1 MTNNDKPKDGS
12 EEPRPASP
20 RGRQASRQAPQPVES
35 RPRRYMVAA
44 LPQPH
49 PATPGAAVPALDGDT
64 VRRLLEDDPEVRVL
78 RRLRD
83 AAGNPG
89 AQAPGFPAVVVAEMT
104 VEHVEALRR
113 QYPQLYFERDR
124 LLTYSDVP
132 QPPRRRRPALAVVPP
147 GVESTFAF
155 LIRDADGTP
164 LPGASV
170 LVTGHGWPAQASTG
184 TDGRAVVTMVGE
196 TPESITGVTVRP
208 RSGYW
213 SVHVDRPALST
224 TRDNLLEPMR
234 LSETFAGFP
243 GKQVFGWGQQAMNL
257 DRLPPTLRGAG
268 VKIAIIDSGADVRH
282 PDLRDR
288 VRAGVDLV
296 DGAPDGWSIDAAYH
310 GSHCAAVVSGADD
323 GRGVVGFA
331 VEAEVHA
338 CKIFPDGRFSDLIQ
352 ALDYCIEQQ
361 IDVVNLSLAS
371 RHQSSLVAAKIEQ
384 AREAGVA
391 CVVAAGNDGG
401 PVGFPGILP
410 GVLTVAAVG
419 KADAFPPGTTHETEI
434 RGPMTGDGYF
444 SPRFTCH
451 GPEIDVC
458 APGVAVLSA
467 VPSDGYAVLDGT
479 SMAAPHVAGLA
490 ALVLAHH
497 GDFQGPFSGR
507 DSRRVDHL
515 FHIIRSSCVP
525 LNLGDLHRTGAGM
538 PNALRALAPALA
550 QITPE
555 PVEAD
560 TLLGQLTAEMTGAG
574 LLACADWGQG
584 GDSGHMGQGGQAD
597 PGAQSGMPPHPGMA
611 TQAACSAGATANGP
625 VPGGL
630 VTGGPR
636 GRATAT
642 GGGVPPADQ
651 RAAPG
656 GAGTRGKRG
665 GTAAAQPYANG
676 PGRGRTPAAGGRTP
690 GGAAGDVPA
699 GPRAANGTP
708 MAATGPGGVEQAAMA
723 WLAEEMRAAGL
734 LGDDP
739 ADPME

>member
-44 LPQPH
+44 MPQPH
-49 PATPGAAVPALDGDT
+49 PATPGAAAPALDGDT

-78 RRLRD
+78 RRLRGT
-83 AAGNPG
+83 AGNPG
-89 AQAPGFPAVVVAEMT
+89 AQAPGFPAVVVAET
-104 VEHVEALRR
+104 TAEHVEALRR

-124 LLTYSDVP
+124 LLSYSDVP
-132 QPPRRRRPALAVVPP
+132 QPPRRRRPAPAVVPP

-155 LIRDADGTP
+155 LVRDADGTP

-170 LVTGHGWPAQASTG
+170 LVTGHGWPAQTSTG
-184 TDGRAVVTMVGE
+184 ADGRAVVTMVGE

-213 SVHVDRPALST
+213 SVHIDRPALST
-224 TRDNLLEPMR
+224 TRDNLIEPMP
-234 LSETFAGFP
+234 LSETFSGFP

-268 VKIAIIDSGADVRH
+268 VRVAIIDSGADIRH

-296 DGAPDGWSIDAAYH
+296 GGEPDGWSVDAAYH

-323 GRGVVGFA
+323 GHGVVGFA

-338 CKIFPDGRFSDLIQ
+338 CKIFPGGRFSDLIE
-352 ALDYCIEQQ
+352 ALDYCIEQR

-371 RHQSSLVAAKIEQ
+371 RHHSPLVAAKIEQ

-391 CVVAAGNDGG
+391 CVVAGGNDGG

-419 KADAFPPGTTHETEI
+419 KADAFPPGTAHEAEI
-434 RGPMTGDGYF
+434 HGPMTGDGYF

-467 VPSDGYAVLDGT
+467 VPPDGYAALDGT

-497 GDFQGPFSGR
+497 SDFRGPFSGR
-507 DSRRVDHL
+507 DARRVDHL
-515 FHIIRSSCVP
+515 FHIIKSSCVP

-574 LLACADWGQG
+574 LLASAAWGPG
-584 GDSGHMGQGGQAD
+584 GDSGHAGHGGQAG
-597 PGAQSGMPPHPGMA
+597 PGTQPGMA
-611 TQAACSAGATANGP
+611 ACGAGTTANGP

-636 GRATAT
+636 GRATSA

-651 RAAPG
+651 GGAPG

-665 GTAAAQPYANG
+665 GTRAARPYVTG
-676 PGRGRTPAAGGRTP
+676 PGGGRTP

-699 GPRAANGTP
+699 GPRMANGTP
-708 MAATGPGGVEQAAMA
+708 TAGTGPAGGEQAAMA
-723 WLAEEMRAAGL
+723 WLKEEMRAAGL

-739 ADPME
+739 ADPAE

>member
-1 MTNNDKPKDGS
+1 MTSNDKPKDGS

-20 RGRQASRQAPQPVES
+20 RGRQASRQAPQPVEP

-49 PATPGAAVPALDGDT
+49 PAVPGAAVPALDGDT

-78 RRLRD
+78 RRLRGT
-83 AAGNPG
+83 AGNPG

-104 VEHVEALRR
+104 AEHVEALRR

-132 QPPRRRRPALAVVPP
+132 QPPRRRRSAPAVVPP

-155 LIRDADGTP
+155 LVRDADGTP

-170 LVTGHGWPAQASTG
+170 LVTGHGWPAQTSTG

-196 TPESITGVTVRP
+196 TPESINGVTVRP

-213 SVHVDRPALST
+213 SVHIDRPALST
-224 TRDNLLEPMR
+224 TRDNLIEPMR
-234 LSETFAGFP
+234 LSETFNGFP
-243 GKQVFGWGQQAMNL
+243 GRQVFGWGQQAMNL

-268 VKIAIIDSGADVRH
+268 VRIAVIDSGADIRH

-288 VRAGVDLV
+288 VHAGVDLV
-296 DGAPDGWSIDAAYH
+296 GGEPDGWSVDAAYH

-331 VEAEVHA
+331 VEAEVHV
-338 CKIFPDGRFSDLIQ
+338 CKIFPGGRFSDLIE
-352 ALDYCIEQQ
+352 ALDYCVEQR

-371 RHQSSLVAAKIEQ
+371 RHHSPLVAAKIEQ

-419 KADAFPPGTTHETEI
+419 KSDAFPPGTAHEAEI
-434 RGPMTGDGYF
+434 RGPVTGDGFF

-467 VPSDGYAVLDGT
+467 VPPDGYAALDGT

-497 GDFQGPFSGR
+497 GDFRGLFSGR
-507 DSRRVDHL
+507 DARRVDHL

-574 LLACADWGQG
+574 LLVPAGGGPD
-584 GDSGHMGQGGQAD
+584 GDSGHTGRGGKTG
-597 PGAQSGMPPHPGMA
+597 PGAQPGM
-611 TQAACSAGATANGP
+611 TPQAAYGAGATANGP

-630 VTGGPR
+630 VTGGRR
-636 GRATAT
+636 GRATST
-642 GGGVPPADQ
+642 GGASPAGQ
-651 RAAPG
+651 GGAPG
-656 GAGTRGKRG
+656 GTGTRGKRG
-665 GTAAAQPYANG
+665 GTAADRPYATG
-676 PGRGRTPAAGGRTP
+676 PGGGRTP
-690 GGAAGDVPA
+690 GGAADDAPMAPRTANGMPA
-699 GPRAANGTP
+699 GGI
-708 MAATGPGGVEQAAMA
+708 GPSGGEQAAMA
-723 WLAEEMRAAGL
+723 WLREEMRAAGL
-734 LGDDP
+734 LGEDP
-739 ADPME
+739 ADPTE